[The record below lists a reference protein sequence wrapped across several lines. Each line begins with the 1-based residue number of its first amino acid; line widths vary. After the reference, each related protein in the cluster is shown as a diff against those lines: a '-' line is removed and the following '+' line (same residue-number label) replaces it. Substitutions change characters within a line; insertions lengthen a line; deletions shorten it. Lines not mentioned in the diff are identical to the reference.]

1 MPLLL
6 LLHGRLP
13 VRWNEAAKPMKKG
26 AVIACCMTISDTF
39 VFERQ
44 CGEAVPAI
52 NIAI

>member
-6 LLHGRLP
+6 LLHGCLP
-13 VRWNEAAKPMKKG
+13 VRWNEAAKPTKKG
-26 AVIACCMTISDTF
+26 AVIACCMMISDTF

-52 NIAI
+52 NIAV